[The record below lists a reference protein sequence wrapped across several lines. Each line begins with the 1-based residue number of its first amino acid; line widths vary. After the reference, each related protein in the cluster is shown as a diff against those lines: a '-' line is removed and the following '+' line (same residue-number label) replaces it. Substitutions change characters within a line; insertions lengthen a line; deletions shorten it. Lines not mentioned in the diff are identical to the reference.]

1 MMSNTMSAKGALIRY
16 KHKINVHLKIA
27 QLEKVI
33 CLELAA
39 EKAKN
44 GGEFKHLL
52 QKLIQLQVTELQ
64 KENKSHYSHKADVKQ
79 CKYKLKCCLF
89 HMDIPSVSKE
99 AKKAELKNIVKFLG
113 KASAEKNSYIDSISR
128 ISVLKALEKLEDQS
142 YGRLKELGSDDIV
155 SLARKATEAGLISQ
169 DLGPMVIENLNSLD
183 PRIPCGLMWRY
194 FMLYVKKIIKDDP
207 VSFKNLL
214 SLLPCKENAL
224 SLFESLKKNLIDRA
238 FPNSRDDIEYDKA
251 EILFFEQKHV
261 PILTEL
267 LSMHS
272 SKLSELGIALWL
284 GENEM
289 KSIMAELHICGMIGC
304 LQKVIHAWVMHKVV
318 TAKPPTLAN
327 LENTLRSETV
337 SLGVVADNLKDD
349 LNKKGIVLSDG
360 RISSYDKKKDLKI
373 IHQSCRTEVAE
384 DKCALLEVKIPSGYD
399 AAYQWYKDGK
409 IVPEFGNEAI
419 LCVKADNL
427 TVEGTYSCK
436 IKVKLNHGDKI
447 LPSSDITLSIETPL
461 DHHRK
466 KLCSLYTD
474 LPEVP
479 KDTWPPKS
487 NNTYINLALINEQQ
501 DIDKNVHYTIQGD
514 ADDIFMKKESVP
526 YEKAFDSINSGSR
539 IFIVGRPGSGKST
552 LVHKISQDWAKDKLK
567 FGCVRLLFLI
577 HLRRFCSDPKVELS
591 DLIKD
596 FYDSVSARD
605 DIMTYADKHAGLGLC
620 FILDGLD
627 EYLPKGNHAYI
638 FKLIE
643 KSHLPKAV
651 VIVASRP
658 IGIAKFRSHK
668 YREIEVLGFLKEQIS
683 DYINGYNFSVESKY
697 QGLKEYLN
705 HHPNVHHM
713 CYLPIHA
720 AMVCFLF
727 EQDSSSIPETE
738 TGIYRDFTKATI
750 FRILSRYDEK
760 IRGVKRLPPKIEK
773 EQFLTICN
781 LAFKMCVD
789 SKQVMKE
796 DEVDDISDA
805 LGAKDFLGL
814 ITVDRMAEMCGFED
828 LYSFLHL
835 TFQEF
840 LAAFHIAYLEE
851 KEQTDLIKAHINS
864 KELQNVWK
872 FFCGL
877 VKSEDQC
884 AAVLQHTPYE
894 TLYKVQCSFESQKPS
909 LCHSVVKDH
918 QLYFKEKFITPSD
931 FTAIAYVISNATQ
944 QVVHK
949 LVFNHCTLGEEGIDV
964 LKEKAGENQIH
975 TLIYHDHTN
984 NPPSTSTG
992 FKSMNKLV
1000 HALPCL
1006 EILDITST
1014 YLGTDEVKA
1023 LTEGIHH
1030 SNLQIM
1036 KIDAYRLVE
1045 EDFKYLIKCFMSKCE
1060 KFNNVWC
1067 SDRSKIHLSSDLSLP
1082 FPFYSVRGVTDV
1094 NLSGVELQAVSLRI
1108 LSDDLNGGVACNRI
1122 SLISCGIDDEGA
1134 KILAD
1139 GIKNSHLKVL
1149 ELNLN
1154 HISDDGALALAKCIK
1169 AIESGSNL
1177 HTLNLSCNDIGDKGA
1192 LDLAHAT
1199 KAVKDFNLMIWNNR
1213 ITKQGIEDMLKMKPD
1228 IRISTLELDC
1238 RYISESVVAAIISRF
1253 TGYLR
1258 RHDFS
1263 SLLIVNLSDNCIGD
1277 SGSGI
1282 KMLSDLLREATNLQ
1296 SLNLSNNSI
1305 TDNSAKLLFSDLKNY
1320 NQLSSLNL
1328 SSNSITDE
1336 SIEILTDAI
1345 KNCTYLNLLNL
1356 SSNSISDDGTEALFH
1371 ALKNCTELASLD
1383 LASNKIRNAGI
1394 KSLSQALL
1402 CFKNLNTLILSDNMI
1417 THEIIG
1423 DLALSLRE
1431 CHHLRE
1437 LDLSRNS
1444 IGSDGA
1450 KALFELLGCCENL
1463 LSLDVSYNS
1472 IGESGI
1478 AGFSFPH
1485 LHTLKLGG
1493 NCIGDGGA
1501 LHLAHALE
1509 NCISISSLDIH
1520 DNGIGCEGTKAIIDA
1535 LRSCNSVLEK
1545 VSMDLNNV
1553 GDDDIKDT
1561 LQSCKHLNSLCLTLN
1576 EFEYHRGYNCLQD
1589 LKPLHSLKLRKCDIE
1604 GYKESMYFDNL
1615 HTLHLNDIHSYDSIH
1630 HLLGACRTN
1639 LCTLQIRVTN
1649 KVTNLPKFHIDCG
1662 LNNLHTI
1669 DTNFIENLGDFI
1681 FQNSSS
1687 LCVLNVE
1694 ESSLCDDGAKELA
1707 GVLMHCNNL
1716 QVLNISGNSI
1726 SLDGITALAVT
1737 LKHSIKLSDLDVSK
1751 NHICSR
1757 GAKILANSL
1766 QCCVRLHTLRIDDN
1780 DIKSHGAVA
1789 LLDKCTKIRTISL
1802 NRTGIYD
1809 VKGLGEALK
1818 HTRHLRSLSLAGNYI
1833 YGDNVKVLIET
1844 IEHCVTLRTLDV
1856 SQCCISCDGVKALLE
1871 QYKKNGHLLT
1881 LDISDNWVPKYYTKV
1896 LSSDYCSSLQTVIKL

>member
-1 MMSNTMSAKGALIRY
+1 MSNAAESAY
-16 KHKINVHLKIA
+16 KIEVNTLLSTTAFEDVGY
-27 QLEKVI
+27 
-33 CLELAA
+33 LELRAVSV
-39 EKAKN
+39 KD
-44 GGEFKHLL
+44 GGEFKRLL
-52 QKLIQLQVTELQ
+52 NILIQYQL
-64 KENKSHYSHKADVKQ
+64 AKQ
-79 CKYKLKCCLF
+79 EKKRSRIYDSKYKLKCCLF
-89 HMDIPSVSKE
+89 KIDIPSVSEK
-99 AKKAELKNIVKFLG
+99 AKKAKLKNTVRFLN
-113 KASAEKNSYIDSISR
+113 KISYEKDRFMASITR
-128 ISVLKALEKLEDQS
+128 ISALKVLEKFEEDEN
-142 YGRLKELGSDDIV
+142 YYDWLKELGLDGIV
-155 SLARKATEAGLISQ
+155 SLARKASEAKLVPE
-169 DLGPMVIENLNSLD
+169 DLGPMLVKNLSSVD
-183 PRIPCGLMWRY
+183 SRISGVPWHLSAPWRY
-194 FMLYVKKIIKDDP
+194 FMMYVKKTIENNPDCFEDW
-207 VSFKNLL
+207 S
-214 SLLPCKENAL
+214 SLLPCHQKENVVT
-224 SLFESLKKNLIDRA
+224 LFESLKQEFVASA
-238 FPNSRDDIEYDKA
+238 FPDSSNDREGDETEISP
-251 EILFFEQKHV
+251 ILFFEQKHV
-261 PILTEL
+261 PALTEL

-272 SKLSELGIALWL
+272 SKWRELGIALWL
-284 GENEM
+284 TMNELD
-289 KSIMAELHICGMIGC
+289 SIESELH
-304 LQKVIHAWVMHKVV
+304 KVIRCLHGVIHSWVMRKVA

-327 LENTLRSETV
+327 LENALRSETV
-337 SLGVVADNLKDD
+337 SLGVVANSLKDN
-349 LNKKGIVLSDG
+349 LNKKGIILSDG
-360 RISSYDKKKDLKI
+360 RISSYDKKKDLRI
-373 IHQSCRTEVAE
+373 IRQSYKTEVAE
-384 DKCALLEVKIPSGYD
+384 GKCALLEVKIPSGYD
-399 AAYQWYKDGK
+399 AAYQWYKDGEM
-409 IVPEFGNEAI
+409 VPEFGNEAI

-427 TVEGTYSCK
+427 TVEGTYSCT
-436 IKVKLNHGDKI
+436 IEVMLERSDKVLVSN
-447 LPSSDITLSIETPL
+447 DITLSVETPL
-461 DHHRK
+461 DEHRK

-501 DIDKNVHYTIQGD
+501 GIEEKVHYTIQGN
-514 ADDIFMKKESVP
+514 ADNIFMKKESVP
-526 YEKAFDSINSGSR
+526 YEKAFDNINSGSR
-539 IFIVGRPGSGKST
+539 VLIVGRPGSGKST

-577 HLRRFCSDPKVELS
+577 HLRRFRSDPNIDLS
-591 DLIKD
+591 KLM
-596 FYDSVSARD
+596 YHYESASARD
-605 DIMTYADKHAGLGLC
+605 SIMSYADKHAGLGFC
-620 FILDGLD
+620 FLLDGLD
-627 EYLPKGNHAYI
+627 EYMPENDDAYI

-643 KSHLPKAV
+643 KACLPNAV
-651 VIVASRP
+651 VMVASRP
-658 IGIAKFRSHK
+658 IAIAEFRFHK

-683 DYINGYNFSVESKY
+683 DYIKGYNFTVESKR
-697 QGLKEYLN
+697 GELKDYLN

-738 TGIYRDFTKATI
+738 TGIYKEFTKATVL
-750 FRILSRYDEK
+750 RILSRHNKK
-760 IRGVKRLPPKIEK
+760 IKSIKHLPPKIEGN
-773 EQFLTICN
+773 QFLMICKV
-781 LAFKMCVD
+781 AFKMCVD
-789 SKQVMKE
+789 SKQVIKE

-805 LGAKDFLGL
+805 LGDKDFLGL

-851 KEQTDLIKAHINS
+851 KEQTDLIKTHVNS

-884 AAVLQHTPYE
+884 AALLQRTPYE

-909 LCHSVVKDH
+909 LCHTVVKDH

-975 TLIYHDHTN
+975 TLIYHGHTN
-984 NPPSTSTG
+984 NPPSTTSTEL
-992 FKSMNKLV
+992 KSVNKLV
-1000 HALPCL
+1000 HALPYL
-1006 EILDITST
+1006 EVLDITST
-1014 YLGTDEVKA
+1014 YLGTHEVKA

-1060 KFNNVWC
+1060 KFNNVWF

-1094 NLSGVELQAVSLRI
+1094 NLSGVELQAGLLRV
-1108 LSDDLNGGVACNRI
+1108 LSDDFKSGVACNRI

-1139 GIKNSHLKVL
+1139 GIKNSCLKVL

-1154 HISDDGALALAKCIK
+1154 HISDGGALALAKCIK
-1169 AIESGSNL
+1169 AQGIESDNSL
-1177 HTLNLSCNDIGDKGA
+1177 HTLNLSCNDIGNKGA
-1192 LDLAHAT
+1192 LNLARAA

-1213 ITKQGIEDMLKMKPD
+1213 ITKQGIENMLKIKPD

-1238 RYISESVVAAIISRF
+1238 RYVSESVVAAIISRF

-1263 SLLIVNLSDNCIGD
+1263 SLLTVNLSDNCIGD
-1277 SGSGI
+1277 SDSGI
-1282 KMLSDLLREATNLQ
+1282 KVLPDILRETTNLQ

-1305 TDNSAKLLFSDLKNY
+1305 TDNGAKLLFSNLKNY

-1336 SIEILTDAI
+1336 SIEILTDAL
-1345 KNCTYLNLLNL
+1345 KNCTCLNSLNL

-1394 KSLSQALL
+1394 KCITQTLM
-1402 CFKNLNTLILSDNMI
+1402 CFKNLNTLNLSNNMI
-1417 THEIIG
+1417 THESIE
-1423 DLALSLRE
+1423 DLAVSLRE

-1450 KALFELLGCCENL
+1450 KALFELLGCCKNL

-1576 EFEYHRGYNCLQD
+1576 EFEYHCGYNRLQD

-1649 KVTNLPKFHIDCG
+1649 KITNLPKFHIDCG

-1766 QCCVRLHTLRIDDN
+1766 QCCVCLHTLRIDDN

-1818 HTRHLRSLSLAGNYI
+1818 HTRYLRSLSLAGNYI